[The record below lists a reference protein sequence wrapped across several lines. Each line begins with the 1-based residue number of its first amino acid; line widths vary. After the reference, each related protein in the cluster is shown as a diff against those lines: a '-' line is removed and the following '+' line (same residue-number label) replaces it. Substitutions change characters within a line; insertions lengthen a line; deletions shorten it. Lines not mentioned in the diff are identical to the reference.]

1 MNNMLRLLALAF
13 CITITWIQAYA
24 QDKTQGKIHYE
35 LTYNIH
41 ANLKPDQMQYKD
53 LIPATVVEQAEL
65 IYNGQRLKSFFVD
78 AVEKEDEGVKTNI
91 RVATDEGN
99 ERYID
104 IDSNKVWWIDKAKT
118 PQVLVE
124 KSLEVKKD
132 DRIQES
138 EETRVILSYTCRKR
152 VVKPKKDDA
161 LTIWYTTDLPLKAG
175 TPFGGFTG
183 PGVILAMESKRVS
196 FKATSIDFVPV
207 AEKDVTPPGG
217 MKIVKTQDHSAQ

>member
-1 MNNMLRLLALAF
+1 MNKIFRLLALATG
-13 CITITWIQAYA
+13 ISINSTQTHA
-24 QDKTQGKIHYE
+24 QDKTQGQIHYE

-53 LIPATVVEQAEL
+53 LIPATVVEKAEL

-78 AVEKEDEGVKTNI
+78 AVEKDDDGVKTNI
-91 RVATDEGN
+91 RVATEEGN

-104 IDSNKVWWIDKAKT
+104 IDSGKVWWIDKAKT

-124 KSLEVKKD
+124 KPLEVKKED
-132 DRIQES
+132 KIQES
-138 EETRVILSYTCRKR
+138 AETRIILNYTCKKR
-152 VVKPKKDDA
+152 VVKAKKDDT
-161 LTIWYTTDLPLKAG
+161 LIIWYTTELPLKAG

-183 PGVILAMESKRVS
+183 TGVVLAMESKRVS

-207 AEKDVTPPGG
+207 AEKDVTPPSSL
-217 MKIVKTQDHSAQ
+217 KIVKMQDHSAK